1 MNPLVSPVVA
11 SIHQFPPAPTLWAI
25 EPASMAYKR
34 PATFESTPEIM
45 MHTTT
50 TTTALSSAR
59 LEHNAPKGPSSAYP
73 SPSTLLLL
81 LTSTP
86 PLVCKPSHLEASV
99 ELLLEID
106 LFELEFSY
114 AFNPFDLAFGSA
126 AKAMDDEYRAKF
138 FARVH
143 RVTDSSGVKKSI
155 RLRERNGD
163 IHYYLIL
170 PDDDDDEPSKKGQSL
185 FPRIVKNVLSCL

>member
-1 MNPLVSPVVA
+1 
-11 SIHQFPPAPTLWAI
+11 
-25 EPASMAYKR
+25 
-34 PATFESTPEIM
+34 M
-45 MHTTT
+45 MHNTT

-59 LEHNAPKGPSSAYP
+59 LEHNARKGPSSAYHLP
-73 SPSTLLLL
+73 FFLLPL
-81 LTSTP
+81 LTSTF
-86 PLVCKPSHLEASV
+86 LSAIAPSHFEASV

-126 AKAMDDEYRAKF
+126 AKAMEDEYRAKY

-143 RVTDSSGVKKSI
+143 HITDSSGVKKSI

-163 IHYYLIL
+163 IHYYIIL
-170 PDDDDDEPSKKGQSL
+170 PDDDEPSKKG
-185 FPRIVKNVLSCL
+185 